1 MKHVYYG
8 LVPSLFV
15 VYGVVEKD
23 NASSSV
29 RQKNVPR
36 FLNFHETVNGRSS
49 SYHIT
54 PAVAAIASVSR
65 KPTAKNARELFL
77 PPISLYGAPALH
89 PSHVKPS
96 LFKTP
101 RTVVPKL
108 EKLRDR
114 LGRTCCLDHEYYR

>member
-77 PPISLYGAPALH
+77 PPISLLLERWCQNWRNYEIDLAEL
-89 PSHVKPS
+89 
-96 LFKTP
+96 
-101 RTVVPKL
+101 VV
-108 EKLRDR
+108 
-114 LGRTCCLDHEYYR
+114 